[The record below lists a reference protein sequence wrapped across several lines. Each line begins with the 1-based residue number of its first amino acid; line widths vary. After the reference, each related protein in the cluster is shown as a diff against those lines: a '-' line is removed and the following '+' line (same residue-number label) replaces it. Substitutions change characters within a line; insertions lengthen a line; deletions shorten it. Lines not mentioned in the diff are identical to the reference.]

1 MKREEYLKILTDQI
15 RCRMTHDAVKAE
27 YCAHIEDQMQAYMSN
42 GMEKKEAEEAAV
54 REMGDPVETGNE
66 LDRIHRPV
74 MPWGIIALIAVL
86 SMIGFMIQLAMQWKT
101 VEAGGDSWMNLSRN
115 LLFMLFGLVI
125 MLAVCFADYT
135 RIAKYGRLLM
145 ILLDVFA
152 LAAIMT
158 GHEINSATNYVALPI
173 VGYVTIEY
181 LILLAVPIYAAVL
194 YAYRGQ
200 GYRALV
206 KGILWMLVPV
216 ILTFRIPRF
225 ASACILFLSLLS
237 VLAVAVWKEWFN
249 VAKRG
254 VIAGIAVSIFGM
266 PAAMISYLWFFGAE
280 FQRERVQYMLADPA
294 QGPGLGGYVAQTV
307 RGFLGGS
314 RIVGAGAGETDVLSI
329 PPLSEFALTGVI
341 AYYGIL
347 TAAVL
352 TGVLLFLLFRFLK
365 ISLGQRNQLGML
377 MGTACSILF
386 LIEAAC
392 YILTNLGVSYVGV
405 FCPFLSYGGTGTI
418 ITYVLLGLLL
428 SICRYSRTAPER
440 EPEGFRILYRE
451 ISSGIRT
458 AHKKADR

>member
-15 RCRMTHDAVKAE
+15 RCRMAHDAVKAE
-27 YCAHIEDQMQAYMSN
+27 YCAHIEDQMQDYMSG

-74 MPWGIIALIAVL
+74 MPWGMMALIAAL
-86 SMIGFMIQLAMQWKT
+86 SIIGFVIQTAMQGKM
-101 VEAGGDSWMNLSRN
+101 VKAGGDSWMDPLRNLS
-115 LLFMLFGLVI
+115 FMLVGLAI
-125 MLAVCFADYT
+125 MMAVCFADYT
-135 RIAKYGRLLM
+135 RIAKHGRLLM

-152 LAAIMT
+152 LAAIIT
-158 GHEINSATNYVALPI
+158 GHEINSARNYVVLPI
-173 VGYVTIEY
+173 IGYVTIEY
-181 LILLAVPIYAAVL
+181 LILLAVPLYAAVL

-200 GYRALV
+200 GYRAIG

-216 ILTFRIPRF
+216 VLTFRIPRF
-225 ASACILFLSLLS
+225 TSACILCLSLAG
-237 VLAVAVWKEWFN
+237 VLAVAVWKEWFK

-254 VIAGIAVSIFGM
+254 VIAGIVVSILGL
-266 PAAMISYLWFFGAE
+266 PAAGIAYLWFFGAE
-280 FQRERVQYMLADPA
+280 YQRERVQYMLGDPEL
-294 QGPGLGGYVAQTV
+294 GPGLGGYVAQTV
-307 RGFLGGS
+307 RGFLDSS
-314 RIVGAGAGETDVLSI
+314 RIVGEGAGETDVLRI
-329 PPLSEFALTGVI
+329 PPLSEFALSGVI

-347 TAAVL
+347 AAAVL

-377 MGTACSILF
+377 MGAACSILF
-386 LIEAAC
+386 LAEAAC
-392 YILTNLGVSYVGV
+392 YILTNLGVTYVGV

-440 EPEGFRILYRE
+440 EVMGFRLSYRK
-451 ISSGIRT
+451 ISPGMRSL
-458 AHKKADR
+458 HNKADR